1 MKRCSKKEV
10 LEMCRIITP
19 GEGNEHGHTVAAE
32 PAEIAELLRE
42 SLVGELETTG
52 DLMARLQMIEDEDVS
67 HALFHLLEKKRRL
80 TDDLWLLLR
89 RVEDRFF
96 EAGGSHGHSHPH

>member
-1 MKRCSKKEV
+1 
-10 LEMCRIITP
+10 MCRIITP
-19 GEGNEHGHTVAAE
+19 GEGHEHGTGTVAE

-42 SLVGELETTG
+42 SLIGELQTTG
-52 DLMARLQMIEDEDVS
+52 DLMARLEMIEDGEVS
-67 HALFHLLEKKRRL
+67 HALFHILEKKRRL

-96 EAGGSHGHSHPH
+96 EAGENHGHSHSH

>member
-1 MKRCSKKEV
+1 M
-10 LEMCRIITP
+10 MCKVITP
-19 GEGNEHGHTVAAE
+19 GDEHEHCHAME
-32 PAEIAELLRE
+32 PAAISELLRE

-52 DLMARLQMIEDEDVS
+52 ELMARLQMIEDAEVV
-67 HALFHLLEKKRRL
+67 HALFHLIENKRRI

-96 EAGGSHGHSHPH
+96 ESGEAHGHTHTH

>member
-1 MKRCSKKEV
+1 
-10 LEMCRIITP
+10 MCRIITP
-19 GEGNEHGHTVAAE
+19 GEGHEHGTGTVAE
-32 PAEIAELLRE
+32 PEAIAELLRE
-42 SLVGELETTG
+42 SLIGELQTTG
-52 DLMARLQMIEDEDVS
+52 DLMARLGMIEDAEVS

-96 EAGGSHGHSHPH
+96 EAGENHGHSHSH

>member
-1 MKRCSKKEV
+1 
-10 LEMCRIITP
+10 MCKVITP
-19 GEGNEHGHTVAAE
+19 GDEHDHGPVHE
-32 PAEIAELLRE
+32 PAAIAELLRE

-52 DLMARLQMIEDEDVS
+52 DLMARLQMIEDAEVA
-67 HALFHLLEKKRRL
+67 HALFHLIEKKRRI

-96 EAGGSHGHSHPH
+96 EAGEAHGHTHAH

>member
-1 MKRCSKKEV
+1 
-10 LEMCRIITP
+10 MCKVITP
-19 GEGNEHGHTVAAE
+19 GGEHEPGPVHE
-32 PAEIAELLRE
+32 PAAMAELLRE

-52 DLMARLQMIEDEDVS
+52 DLMARLQMIEDAEVA
-67 HALFHLLEKKRRL
+67 HALFHLIEKKRRI

-96 EAGGSHGHSHPH
+96 EAGEAHGHTHVH